1 MTLFIDFFFLFLFFL
16 QFFQLFII
24 YTRYYALGHFSRF
37 ILPGSIRIFVNSTST
52 HSTFE
57 PPMEVCGFL
66 RPDGLIVMVVLNR
79 DHASLSVD
87 TKYDV
92 VLKDGRRLSMDV
104 PANSFATIVFSTAK

>member
-1 MTLFIDFFFLFLFFL
+1 M
-16 QFFQLFII
+16 
-24 YTRYYALGHFSRF
+24 GHFSRF